1 MIKDQETLEYAI
13 SQYLDGTLNAFDRQ
27 VLEDRLASDAEARL
41 LASEYAHLDRLLKSS
56 RTLPEIDFDQF
67 AGKIS
72 AEIAQEDAYAPAP
85 LRMPGVFVRY
95 TAIAAGIVL
104 AIGVGLHFIPGTSTT
119 DTPSIAGGSI
129 DVRVNIAEVPTSTP
143 SINIVIGPTEQL
155 KSAGYA
161 RGIGDDQIIT
171 RIPRL
176 VITAIEQPQPSDLR
190 LY

>member
-13 SQYLDGTLNAFDRQ
+13 SQYLDGTLNTFDRQ

-56 RTLPEIDFDQF
+56 RTLPNIDFDQL

-72 AEIAQEDAYAPAP
+72 SQIAQEDAYAPAP

-95 TAIAAGIVL
+95 TAIAAAVIL
-104 AIGVGLHFIPGTSTT
+104 AIGVGLHFIPGTTT
-119 DTPSIAGGSI
+119 TVADGSI
-129 DVRVNIAEVPTSTP
+129 DVRVNVAEVPTSTP

-176 VITAIEQPQPSDLR
+176 VITAIEQPQPTDLR